1 MKKQLIILLTLF
13 LCSNLKAQEEGQYLY
28 ANVGGGFHN
37 LSYGLKNGNEQ
48 GRSGCSFLAGYGF
61 NFNKHWGLKTG
72 IGLQS
77 FNAVA
82 TLNYLTVAPSVDA
95 DGTAYD
101 YKTNYLNWKEKQQ
114 LLFIDLPLG
123 LQYRFHLKDNIQ
135 ILATA
140 GMKVSIPLKTTY
152 RSIGGEISTKGFYSQ
167 YNVELQDLPR
177 HGFNNITDRLTGSV
191 SVRSSYS
198 AFADLGAEYALLDQ
212 LSLYAGGYVDYGLNN
227 VAKSAGKLVY
237 QQDGVYNGVMASDQT
252 NSARTIA
259 LGLKAGIV
267 WHFGNKNMEA
277 KPVQK

>member
-1 MKKQLIILLTLF
+1 MKKHLIIALTLF
-13 LCSNLKAQEEGQYLY
+13 LSSNLKAQENGSYLY

-48 GRSGCSFLAGYGF
+48 GRLGYSFLAGYGF
-61 NFNKHWGLKTG
+61 NFSNHWGLQTG

-77 FNAVA
+77 FNPVA

-114 LLFIDLPLG
+114 LLYLDLPLG
-123 LQYRFHLKDNIQ
+123 LQYRFHLKDKIQ

-152 RSIGGEISTKGFYSQ
+152 RSIGGEISTTGFYSQ

-198 AFADLGAEYALLDQ
+198 AFADLGAKYALLDQ
-212 LSLYAGGYVDYGLNN
+212 LGLYAGGYVDYGLNN

-237 QQDGVYNGVMASDQT
+237 QQDGVYNGVLASDQT
-252 NSARTIA
+252 HSARTIA

-267 WHFGNKNMEA
+267 WHFGNNNKEA